1 MPCSH
6 CKQEGHNKK
15 TCLLLKELQLQEEI
29 DEKIRIQ
36 EEKKKEDQ
44 RNQSL
49 LIQQQRIEYEIAEQA
64 DLERQKK
71 EEIDKQLAE
80 PSLTYLRELRLN
92 HYLNK

>member
-15 TCLLLKELQLQEEI
+15 TCPVLKELQIQEEI
-29 DEKIRIQ
+29 SEKIRMQ
-36 EEKKKEDQ
+36 EEKKKEDL
-44 RNQSL
+44 RNHSL
-49 LIQQQRIEYEIAEQA
+49 LIQQQRLEYEIAEQA

-80 PSLTYLRELRLN
+80 PSLTHLRELRLN

>member
-6 CKQEGHNKK
+6 CKAEGHNKR
-15 TCLLLKELQLQEEI
+15 TCPVLKELQLQEEI
-29 DEKIRIQ
+29 SEQIRIQ
-36 EEKKKEDQ
+36 EEKKKEDL

-64 DLERQKK
+64 DLERQNK
-71 EEIDKQLAE
+71 EEIDKQLAG
-80 PSLTYLRELRLN
+80 PSLTHLRELRLN

>member
-15 TCLLLKELQLQEEI
+15 TCPVLKELQIQEEI
-29 DEKIRIQ
+29 SEKIRIQ
-36 EEKKKEDQ
+36 EEKKKEDL
-44 RNQSL
+44 RNHSL
-49 LIQQQRIEYEIAEQA
+49 LIQQQRLEYEIAEQA

-80 PSLTYLRELRLN
+80 PSLTHLRELRLN